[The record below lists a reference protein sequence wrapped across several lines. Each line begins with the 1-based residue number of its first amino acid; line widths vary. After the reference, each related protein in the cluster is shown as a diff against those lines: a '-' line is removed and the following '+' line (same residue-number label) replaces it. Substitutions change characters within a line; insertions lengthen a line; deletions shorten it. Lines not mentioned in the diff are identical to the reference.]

1 MHCTACSSWFKIGPI
16 NEMNRI
22 EWRGN
27 NFKNSLYL
35 NNINCTKSM
44 TLHKTKVKLFF
55 FTRFAVQ
62 LAISS
67 STNSYYSINPTSD
80 SVSLQYH
87 VIIYFTNI
95 FQKTF
100 FRYFWIFFL
109 IKAHIPRW
117 MRIWRRLCKFVS
129 NLLQRYNFCIYQ
141 LLKIILA
148 YNY

>member
-27 NFKNSLYL
+27 NFKNSLYI

-67 STNSYYSINPTSD
+67 STNSNYLINPTSD
-80 SVSLQYH
+80 SVSLQYY

-109 IKAHIPRW
+109 IKSPHST
-117 MRIWRRLCKFVS
+117 MNE
-129 NLLQRYNFCIYQ
+129 NLETTLQICIQPASKVQFLY
-141 LLKIILA
+141 LPAFKNHFGI
-148 YNY
+148 